1 MEKIRVIKPD
11 AIVDIKIGTG
21 FLQRIQHI
29 LIYMSKDLTPEQ
41 LEKYK
46 KEAEENA
53 EFSEEWM
60 NHVTTLSTLL
70 KEIENRADEQGFSY
84 DMDVPILGDN

>member
-1 MEKIRVIKPD
+1 MC
-11 AIVDIKIGTG
+11 
-21 FLQRIQHI
+21 
-29 LIYMSKDLTPEQ
+29 SSDL

-70 KEIENRADEQGFSY
+70 KEIETRADEQGFSY
-84 DMDVPILGDN
+84 DMDVPSLGDN